1 MRYILVILFFAG
13 ISTNVF
19 SQCCASGC
27 CAPGT
32 ANFGVLEKGDLLV
45 FSFFKRNYSDKY
57 FRGDRPVNFN
67 YLLNDYSDYSG
78 ISLSYGITDKLTVQ
92 ASFGYFITK
101 TENFNIPVIGQQ
113 QLSGS
118 GFADAE
124 LYAKY
129 NIFQSKND
137 VLSITLSGGAK
148 LPTGPYKL
156 KVDNVQLTHDVQP
169 GTGAYAGLFTFYAM
183 IKPFKDKTRNSI
195 MFNSR
200 VDYNGVNPQ
209 GYQYGVSNTNT
220 LSTAFKL
227 YKEISFIA
235 MVRNENHDCDKVNN
249 ANLFS
254 SCNTRVFFA
263 PGISINMGH
272 DLSFS
277 AYGDFPVYQYY
288 SGIQLAAKYAY
299 SVALIKVFELHKKEL
314 PPADTEYQFQIK

>member
-1 MRYILVILFFAG
+1 MRYVVSILLFTT
-13 ISTNVF
+13 IHVNLF
-19 SQCCASGC
+19 SQCCSSGC

-32 ANFGVLEKGDLLV
+32 ANFGVLEKGDLLA

-57 FRGDRPVNFN
+57 FQGDRPVNFN
-67 YLLNDYSDYSG
+67 YLVNDYSDYSG
-78 ISLSYGITDKLTVQ
+78 ISLSYGITSRLTVQ
-92 ASFGYFITK
+92 GSFGYFITK

-113 QLSGS
+113 QLTGS
-118 GFADAE
+118 GFSDAE

-129 NIFQSKND
+129 NVFQSKND
-137 VLSITLSGGAK
+137 ALSITLSGGAK

-169 GTGAYAGLFTFYAM
+169 GTGAYAGVFTCYVM
-183 IKPFKDKTRNSI
+183 LKPFKDKTRNSI

-200 VDYNGVNPQ
+200 TDYNGINPQ

-227 YKEISFIA
+227 YKEVSFIA
-235 MVRNENHDCDKVNN
+235 MVRNENHDCDKVNH

-254 SCNTRVFFA
+254 SCSTRVFFA

-277 AYGDFPVYQYY
+277 AYGDFPIYQYY
-288 SGIQLAAKYAY
+288 GGIQLAAKYAY
-299 SVALIKVFELHKKEL
+299 SIALVKVFELHKKTL
-314 PPADTEYQFQIK
+314 PASNLVMPATN